1 MPRRVL
7 LAALALVAGCDG
19 GVVSSGGD
27 SGELPGDAG
36 RDAGL
41 VPIDAGA
48 AQDAGA
54 EGPPVDAG
62 AVTDAGGG
70 VDAGLPVDGGTR
82 ADGGVPR
89 LRVTFRPTDA
99 GFPDA
104 ERGFYQFVSE
114 LPAVQDAELRS
125 AFSSG
130 SRLVFSLIR
139 LDAVRASAIG
149 ATRLAQLETGLGRI
163 RSAGLKVIVRVAYNY
178 PQNETQYQNAQDAT
192 LQQVRAHLQELAPV
206 FSRNA
211 DVIAYFQAGFIGAW
225 GEWHTSS
232 NGLTTAAN
240 KLAVRD
246 AWLAALPP
254 NRTVSFRY
262 PADLRAWYPMA
273 PSVEARLSGAAPRVG
288 FHNDCFMASP
298 SDVGTYQGATAQTD
312 RLLMQAFGQV
322 GPIGGETCNPAD
334 DPNPMPRLGCAAIR
348 SEGRAY
354 GLTYL
359 NADYW
364 TTFHDSWRSGGCF
377 DEVARSLG
385 HRLQLDALEVD
396 GRGAPGARV
405 RVAVTVTNAG
415 WARAHHERPLVL
427 VVSQGTVSRALAVEG
442 VDVRRVGAGEQRTLE
457 GSIVLPMDLE
467 AGSWSLSLAL
477 PDPAPSLAA
486 DARYATRFANADDA
500 AASQR
505 WEAQTARFTT
515 GATLQVP

>member
-1 MPRRVL
+1 MRRTLVVT
-7 LAALALVAGCDG
+7 ALVLVAGCDA

-27 SGELPGDAG
+27 GGEVTADSG

-41 VPIDAGA
+41 VSIDAGPI
-48 AQDAGA
+48 QDGGTG
-54 EGPPVDAG
+54 EPLVDAG
-62 AVTDAGGG
+62 TVTDAGGG
-70 VDAGLPVDGGTR
+70 VDAGLPVDGGSGGD
-82 ADGGVPR
+82 AGVPR

-114 LPAVQDAELRS
+114 LTAVQDAELRS
-125 AFSSG
+125 AFSAG
-130 SRLVFSLIR
+130 ARLVFSLIR
-139 LDAVRASAIG
+139 LDSVRSTAIG
-149 ATRLAQLETGLGRI
+149 ATRLSQLETGLGRI

-240 KLAVRD
+240 KLSVRD

-262 PADLRAWYPMA
+262 PADLRAWYPTA
-273 PSVEARLSGAAPRVG
+273 PTVEARLSGAAPRVG

-298 SDVGTYQGATAQTD
+298 SDVGTYQGSTAQAD

-322 GPIGGETCNPAD
+322 APFGGETCNPAD
-334 DPNPMPRLGCAAIR
+334 DPNPMPRLGCAAVR
-348 SEGRAY
+348 TEGRAY

-364 TTFHDSWRSGGCF
+364 TTFHDSWRTGGCF

-405 RVAVTVTNAG
+405 RVLVTVTNAG

-427 VVSQGTVSRALAVEG
+427 VLSQGAVSRALVVEG

-457 GSIVLPMDLE
+457 GSVALPVDLG

-477 PDPAPSLAA
+477 PDPAPSLAT

-500 AASQR
+500 AVGQR
-505 WEAQTARFTT
+505 WEAQTARFAT